1 MNASGRRP
9 RGHLSSARRNGSSDP
24 AIAGL
29 AELIGAELE
38 QALTA
43 EPNLLE
49 EVDPGRVLLLWYAV
63 GATAAVCQM
72 TGRTDD
78 AESDAIF
85 RTVVSRIFDGRGVR
99 ADLDP
104 TRADHSLIDLF
115 ESAGAEAVAAC
126 MRGDT
131 KLGYYLEALRV
142 GHRLTPA

>member
-1 MNASGRRP
+1 MKPPGRPP
-9 RGHLSSARRNGSSDP
+9 RGHFSSAGRNGSGDP

-29 AELIGAELE
+29 SELIGAELE
-38 QALTA
+38 RALTS
-43 EPNLLE
+43 EPELLA

-72 TGRTDD
+72 TGRTSDV
-78 AESDAIF
+78 ESDAVF
-85 RTVVSRIFDGRGVR
+85 RTVVARIFDGRDAR

-104 TRADHSLIDLF
+104 TRADHRLIDLF

-131 KLGYYLEALRV
+131 KLGYYVEALRV
-142 GHRLTPA
+142 SRRLTPA

>member
-1 MNASGRRP
+1 MNPSGRPR
-9 RGHLSSARRNGSSDP
+9 RGHFSSARRNGPGDP

-29 AELIGAELE
+29 SEMIGAELE
-38 QALTA
+38 QALA
-43 EPNLLE
+43 SEPHLLDA
-49 EVDPGRVLLLWYAV
+49 VDPGRVLLLWYAV

-72 TGRTDD
+72 TGRTSD

-85 RTVVSRIFDGRGVR
+85 RTVVTRIFDGRDVR

-104 TRADHSLIDLF
+104 ARADQGLIELF

-126 MRGDT
+126 MRGDN

-142 GHRLTPA
+142 GRRLAPA